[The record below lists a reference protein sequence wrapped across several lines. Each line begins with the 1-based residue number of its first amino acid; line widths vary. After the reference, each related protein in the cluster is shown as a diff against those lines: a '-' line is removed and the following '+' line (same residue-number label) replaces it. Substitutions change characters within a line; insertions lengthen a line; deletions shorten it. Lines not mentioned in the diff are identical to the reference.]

1 MHISQ
6 ERIKE
11 ILNQV
16 IGEPEAE
23 EIIFYLRGKSNISE
37 FIITEELD
45 MDIHRTRKILYKL
58 HDYNL
63 VSFKRKKDKIK
74 GWYICYWDFNEHIIP
89 ILERKLR
96 AETLKKLEE
105 RLQKETSNFYYMC
118 RAAHTRMT
126 FDDAFD
132 EDFKCPEC
140 GEIMQQV
147 ENSRTVDFLKTRII
161 ELKAEIAKDDE
172 GLKVAKE
179 KMKAEIEKKR
189 KEERELIL
197 KKAKEEEERR
207 KAIEERKRL
216 AEENK
221 RKREERKKELE
232 LKREELRVKR
242 EDLAKKKEKEL
253 IAKKKAELKTKKF
266 VKKVVKKVVKKTT
279 SKPVKKKTVVK
290 KAVKKVVKKIVKKT
304 TSKPTKKQIKKP
316 ISKKAVK
323 KVVKKTPKKP
333 VKKKTI
339 IKKAVKKTPSKS
351 SKKQIKK
358 PISKKAVKKVV
369 KKTPKK
375 PVKKTLL
382 NSVIK
387 KVKKAIKKKR

>member
-23 EIIFYLRGKSNISE
+23 DIIFYLRGKSNISE

-74 GWYICYWDFNEHIIP
+74 GWYICYWDFNEHSIP

-105 RLQKETSNFYYMC
+105 RLQKETANFYYMC

-140 GEIMQQV
+140 GDIMQQV
-147 ENSRTVDFLKTRII
+147 ENARTVDFLKNRIEEI
-161 ELKAEIAKDDE
+161 KVEIAKDDE
-172 GLKVAKE
+172 ELKVAKAT
-179 KMKAEIEKKR
+179 MKAEIEQKR
-189 KEERELIL
+189 KEERELML
-197 KKAKEEEERR
+197 KKIKEEEERR
-207 KAIEERKRL
+207 KGIEERRKL
-216 AEENK
+216 AEETK
-221 RKREERKKELE
+221 IKREERKKELE
-232 LKREELRVKR
+232 IKREEMRIKR
-242 EDLAKKKEKEL
+242 EELAKKKERDDL
-253 IAKKKAELKTKKF
+253 AKKKAELKKKVA
-266 VKKVVKKVVKKTT
+266 VKKVVKKVVKKKTI
-279 SKPVKKKTVVK
+279 VKKIS
-290 KAVKKVVKKIVKKT
+290 KKVVKK
-304 TSKPTKKQIKKP
+304 KPVP
-316 ISKKAVK
+316 K
-323 KVVKKTPKKP
+323 KVVKK
-333 VKKKTI
+333 
-339 IKKAVKKTPSKS
+339 ALKKTPSKS
-351 SKKQIKK
+351 TKKQPSKSSSKK
-358 PISKKAVKKVV
+358 PIKKKNVKKAIKKKTVPKKVV
-369 KKTPKK
+369 KKS
-375 PVKKTLL
+375 LL
-382 NSVIK
+382 KSVIK